1 MKKLLALILALAMC
15 FALVACGGEKKAEEK
30 PAESKPAAEESKAP
44 AATTV
49 TEETKSEADEWR
61 AKSEGKKYNV
71 LYIPSWAASEY
82 FQNSYAV
89 WSEQLAAIGWNMD
102 MQGPEKYTAESQL
115 AVVESALLSQKYDAI
130 FLYPIDPSSVNAVL
144 DELWDTYQVPII
156 QWGFPEEYGGGH
168 YFIATDDRYKAVGDY
183 MVEMALEYVEEN
195 MDYFKAEYLDKGKKI
210 PYAASGSAK
219 NSVQNTRLLRCI
231 ELLDA
236 DGRFEL
242 VEHFENVGEDT
253 ALATG
258 ETLALNHPEVE
269 IVMGYND
276 AHMIN
281 FITAF
286 ETAGVGS
293 DYLRFFGTDG
303 TKAAFS
309 LMAEQGKDGK
319 FGGTSGANHELMG
332 EIIINM
338 IGAAVPAAEEGQIVR
353 AITDEAKATFAGAIA
368 NGTAQHN
375 ITWKN
380 VDEFYVG

>member
-15 FALVACGGEKKAEEK
+15 FALVACGGEKAEEK

-44 AATTV
+44 AATEV

-82 FQNSYAV
+82 FQNTHVV
-89 WSEQLAAIGWNMD
+89 WGEQFAELGWNLD

-115 AVVESALLSQKYDAI
+115 AVLESALLSQKYDAI
-130 FLYPIDPSSVNAVL
+130 FLYPIDPESVNAVL
-144 DELWDTYQVPII
+144 DEMWDTYQTPIV
-156 QWGFPEEYGGGH
+156 QWGFPESFGGGH
-168 YFIATDDRYKAVGDY
+168 YFIATDDRYKVVGDY
-183 MVEMALEYVEEN
+183 MVDMALEYVEEN

-236 DGRFEL
+236 DGRFEM
-242 VEHFENVGEDT
+242 VEHFENVGESE
-253 ALATG
+253 ALAYG

-269 IVMGYND
+269 IVMCYND
-276 AHMIN
+276 VHGIN
-281 FITAF
+281 YITAF

-303 TKAAFS
+303 TKAART
-309 LMAEQGKDGK
+309 LMAEQGESCK
-319 FGGTSGANHELMG
+319 FGGTSSSNHKLLG
-332 EIIINM
+332 NIIINIM
-338 IGAAVPAAEEGQIVR
+338 KGAIPAAEEGEIVR
-353 AITDEAKATFAGAIA
+353 AITDEAKAEFAAA
-368 NGTAQHN
+368 CADGTAQDN
-375 ITWKN
+375 ITWEN
-380 VDEFYVG
+380 VADFLD